1 MLSITFSHYLI
12 NYSLFIS
19 LFNLVIIQP
28 ENTYSLKSVDMYVMG
43 CDVNAQMKYV
53 YDYKLP
59 FRLT

>member
-1 MLSITFSHYLI
+1 MLSITFSHY
-12 NYSLFIS
+12 
-19 LFNLVIIQP
+19 FNTIIQP

-43 CDVNAQMKYV
+43 CDVYAQKKYV